1 MISNKKGIG
10 YVDWII
16 SMGLFILVVSM
27 TFIYLKPG
35 VTPEFESKD
44 LIELVESNFLK
55 EYTWSSISIPIAV
68 HNLSS
73 SNITITGGTN
83 NQWNISSYYLNY
95 SSLILHP
102 NFTTNNVILKC
113 KSPGGNCNTLLHNG
127 INQGIYLI
135 YLKKDGATINTFNL
149 SYTCNPPPSTSPDC
163 NFTVGSKEMFT
174 GWNKGDI
181 NSITEPYQTKKD
193 DWSFPES
200 RDFSIKFNGEDIL
213 APNYKPSEQTN
224 IYIKELLIQTLEG
237 DGLRS
242 SANTTISVW

>member
-1 MISNKKGIG
+1 
-10 YVDWII
+10 
-16 SMGLFILVVSM
+16 
-27 TFIYLKPG
+27 
-35 VTPEFESKD
+35 
-44 LIELVESNFLK
+44 
-55 EYTWSSISIPIAV
+55 
-68 HNLSS
+68 
-73 SNITITGGTN
+73 
-83 NQWNISSYYLNY
+83 
-95 SSLILHP
+95 
-102 NFTTNNVILKC
+102 
-113 KSPGGNCNTLLHNG
+113 
-127 INQGIYLI
+127 
-135 YLKKDGATINTFNL
+135 
-149 SYTCNPPPSTSPDC
+149 
-163 NFTVGSKEMFT
+163 MFT